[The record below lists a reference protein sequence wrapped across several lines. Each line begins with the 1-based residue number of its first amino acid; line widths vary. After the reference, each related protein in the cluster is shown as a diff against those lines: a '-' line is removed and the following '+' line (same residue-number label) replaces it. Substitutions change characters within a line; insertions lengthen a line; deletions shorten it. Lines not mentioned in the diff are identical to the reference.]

1 MAAYSHHQKSQQ
13 AKMTNLSPGDLVW
26 IPANTLI
33 EYQAFAMG
41 RTKVPTYGLVIESQ
55 NDLWDG
61 HATILRNNERVSINK
76 KDLRK
81 IDPTEETN
89 GSVSRSC

>member
-1 MAAYSHHQKSQQ
+1 MNSLA
-13 AKMTNLSPGDLVW
+13 PGDLVW

-33 EYQAFAMG
+33 EYQAFMMG

-61 HATILRNNERVSINK
+61 HATILRNNEKVSINK

-81 IDPTEETN
+81 INSTEEIY
-89 GSVSRSC
+89 GSTSRSC

>member
-1 MAAYSHHQKSQQ
+1 MNHRNQPQSQMHSL
-13 AKMTNLSPGDLVW
+13 APGDLVW

-33 EYQAFAMG
+33 EYEAFMMG
-41 RTKVPTYGLVIESQ
+41 RTKVPTYGLVIEAQ

-61 HATILRNNERVSINK
+61 HATILRNDEKVSINVK
-76 KDLRK
+76 HLRK
-81 IDPTEETN
+81 IDSMEEIN

>member
-1 MAAYSHHQKSQQ
+1 MHSIA
-13 AKMTNLSPGDLVW
+13 PGDLVW

-33 EYQAFAMG
+33 EYQAFMMG
-41 RTKVPTYGLVIESQ
+41 RTKVPTYGLVIQAQ

-61 HATILRNNERVSINK
+61 HATILRHNERVSINK

-81 IDPTEETN
+81 IDYMEATN
-89 GSVSRSC
+89 DTASRSC

>member
-1 MAAYSHHQKSQQ
+1 MLD
-13 AKMTNLSPGDLVW
+13 LSPGDLVW

-33 EYQAFAMG
+33 EYQAFMMG
-41 RTKVPTYGLVIESQ
+41 RTKVPTYGLVIETQ
-55 NDLWDG
+55 NSLWDG
-61 HATILRNNERVSINK
+61 HATILRNNEKVSINK

-89 GSVSRSC
+89 GSISRSC

>member
-1 MAAYSHHQKSQQ
+1 MLNDHNHG
-13 AKMTNLSPGDLVW
+13 NLMHSLTPGDLVW

-41 RTKVPTYGLVIESQ
+41 RTKVPTYGLVIETQ
-55 NDLWDG
+55 NSLWDG
-61 HATILRNNERVSINK
+61 HATILRNNERVSISK

-81 IDPTEETN
+81 IDPTEEINDTA
-89 GSVSRSC
+89 SRSC

>member
-1 MAAYSHHQKSQQ
+1 MNSL
-13 AKMTNLSPGDLVW
+13 MPGDLVW
-26 IPANTLI
+26 IPADTLI

-61 HATILRNNERVSINK
+61 HATILRHNERVSINK
-76 KDLRK
+76 KYLRK
-81 IDPTEETN
+81 IDFMEEINDTAK
-89 GSVSRSC
+89 RSC

>member
-1 MAAYSHHQKSQQ
+1 MWYPLLAQNNKT
-13 AKMTNLSPGDLVW
+13 KMYDLAPGDLVW

-41 RTKVPTYGLVIESQ
+41 RTKVPTYGLVIETQ
-55 NDLWDG
+55 NSLWDG
-61 HATILRNNERVSINK
+61 HATILRNNERVSISK

-81 IDPTEETN
+81 IDPTEEINDTA
-89 GSVSRSC
+89 SRSC

>member
-1 MAAYSHHQKSQQ
+1 MHSLA
-13 AKMTNLSPGDLVW
+13 PGDLVW

-33 EYQAFAMG
+33 EYQAFMMG
-41 RTKVPTYGLVIESQ
+41 RTKVPTYGLVIETQ
-55 NDLWDG
+55 NNLWDG
-61 HATILRNNERVSINK
+61 HATILRNNEKVSINK

>member
-1 MAAYSHHQKSQQ
+1 M
-13 AKMTNLSPGDLVW
+13 KMNNLNVGDLVW

-41 RTKVPTYGLVIESQ
+41 RTKVPTYGLVVETQ

-61 HATILRNNERVSINK
+61 HATILRHNERVSINK

-81 IDPTEETN
+81 VDFMEETN
-89 GSVSRSC
+89 DTTNRGC

>member
-1 MAAYSHHQKSQQ
+1 MN
-13 AKMTNLSPGDLVW
+13 NLSPGDLVW

-41 RTKVPTYGLVIESQ
+41 RTKVPTYGLVIETQ
-55 NDLWDG
+55 NELWGG
-61 HATILRNNERVSINK
+61 HATILRNNETVSINK

-81 IDPTEETN
+81 IYPTEETN
-89 GSVSRSC
+89 GSASRSR

>member
-1 MAAYSHHQKSQQ
+1 MRSL
-13 AKMTNLSPGDLVW
+13 TPGDLVW

-33 EYQAFAMG
+33 EYQAFMMG

-55 NDLWDG
+55 NDLWDDN
-61 HATILRNNERVSINK
+61 ATILRNNEKVSINK

-81 IDPTEETN
+81 IDPMEETN
-89 GSVSRSC
+89 GSVNRLSLIHI

>member
-1 MAAYSHHQKSQQ
+1 
-13 AKMTNLSPGDLVW
+13 MTHKNKKVNMNNLVPGDLVW

-33 EYQAFAMG
+33 EYQAFMMA

-61 HATILRNNERVSINK
+61 HATILRNNEKVSINK

-81 IDPTEETN
+81 IYPTEEKNDTAN
-89 GSVSRSC
+89 RSC

>member
-1 MAAYSHHQKSQQ
+1 MEKLSHRHRHKQT
-13 AKMTNLSPGDLVW
+13 KMLDLSPGDLVW

-61 HATILRNNERVSINK
+61 HATILRHDERVSINK

-81 IDPTEETN
+81 IDCTEEKN
-89 GSVSRSC
+89 GSIGRSR